1 MKAYRQYAAYSRS
14 DDAQRISGFLWFLA
28 FAIAIGSILLVASA
42 RAEQL
47 TPMPLDRM
55 DITLRA
61 DKLPAADAARLQ
73 ARREAIDIALQ
84 SKSRLLRSWDSRE
97 VLAETIQILEN
108 HGADLG
114 DTAIVNFVSMEF
126 TAPASA
132 RQAIESLPFVR
143 RLSEPSLPIPA
154 SYPDPNSDSEWGG
167 VPPSLDFYRSRE
179 QGHRGEGV
187 LVAIIDY
194 EWGLLDTI
202 PTLDPD
208 QLPVIPSE
216 NRFKQRQASGSLFY
230 DGLLGNVNEM
240 GTREHG
246 TAMLESHLEIAPD
259 SEVLLYG
266 IKGIAGIAAG
276 IYDAVDRGADI
287 IAVALTSMETMS
299 DPVAI
304 ENGGTNRFTTPIDYA
319 TAAGTLVVVSAGNE
333 ATRSYKDTFRPCD
346 ECTPEDGP
354 DNGVCLDANDD
365 TNFHTFEA
373 DPTFMI
379 PLLSATEPWDF
390 ESGYY
395 DVASFTVTCMTA
407 IEEMEG
413 VDPND
418 YKFRIYRVG
427 WETPPCDN
435 DTNNPCDWP
444 AFCPS
449 DRASD
454 PAVLSKN
461 MGVTVNFQASFEVD
475 EAYTI
480 GVYRTSTADPTLFPE
495 FRVMC
500 ARASSSPCSTL
511 TGMSHNPTA

>member
-1 MKAYRQYAAYSRS
+1 VAS
-14 DDAQRISGFLWFLA
+14 
-28 FAIAIGSILLVASA
+28 AIAIGSVLLVTSA

-73 ARREAIDIALQ
+73 ARREAIDIALH

-97 VLAETIQILEN
+97 VLAETIRVLEN

-114 DTAIVNFVSMEF
+114 ETAIINFVSMEF

-132 RQAIESLPFVR
+132 RRAIESLPFVR

-154 SYPDPNSDSEWGG
+154 SYPDPSSDSEWGG

-202 PTLDPD
+202 PTLDAD

-216 NRFKQRQASGSLFY
+216 NRFKQRQASGELFY
-230 DGLLGNVNEM
+230 EGLLGNPNEM

-246 TAMLESHLEIAPD
+246 TAMVESLLEIAPD
-259 SEVLLYG
+259 ADVLLYG
-266 IKGIAGIAAG
+266 IKGIAGINAA
-276 IYDAVDRGADI
+276 IYNATDRGADI
-287 IAVALTSMETMS
+287 IAIALTSMETMS

-304 ENGGTNRFTTPIDYA
+304 EDGGTNRYTTAIDFA
-319 TAAGTLVVVSAGNE
+319 HASNTLVVVSAGNE

-354 DNGVCLDANDD
+354 DNGICLDANDD

-427 WETPPCDN
+427 WDTPPCDN

-454 PAVLSKN
+454 PAVLSRRVSRSMKPIPS
-461 MGVTVNFQASFEVD
+461 ASI
-475 EAYTI
+475 ARRPQT
-480 GVYRTSTADPTLFPE
+480 RHS
-495 FRVMC
+495 FRSSGSCVP
-500 ARASSSPCSTL
+500 RASSSPCSTL